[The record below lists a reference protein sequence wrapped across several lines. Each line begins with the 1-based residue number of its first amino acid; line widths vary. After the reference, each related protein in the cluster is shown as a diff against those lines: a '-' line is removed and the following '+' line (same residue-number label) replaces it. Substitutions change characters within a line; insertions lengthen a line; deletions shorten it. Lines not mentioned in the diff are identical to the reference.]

1 MRKTINI
8 NLDGYPFQIEE
19 DAYDLL
25 RAYLQ
30 RLETKLGKTD
40 EAKEVVGDI
49 ESRIAELFRMEN
61 RNNQLI
67 ITCEQVSEV
76 IQTIGEPDDI
86 IDHKEETGHATETE
100 SESSGGSFTDIISK
114 RLYRNPSDKV
124 LGGVCSGLASYFNI
138 DVLIVRVL
146 FVLGFLLSAGTIVT
160 LGYLILWIVI
170 PKAILTEQ
178 KLAMQGGISFSDP
191 ISRNKSS
198 VKAGA
203 APSSAPH
210 AKSSYWAIALRNIGK
225 SIVSII
231 GFFVFLFGVLGLLAM
246 GIIAIS
252 GYSVIHSSL
261 FGFHFDDFVRLLT
274 NDGIGLLMWIAVVA
288 FVALPLVLLMYLG
301 LRMMVNFKAYL
312 GVVVATMVLF
322 WLMALGVIVYKGLN
336 TALSFA
342 KSCDRTENISLQPLS
357 NNVLHISRLDS
368 SRREGSIIDELSGKE
383 YGLFVDSVTGKPMI
397 FGVPDI
403 RVEYGDSLSCRLITG
418 AYGRDLPDAMRFR
431 QQIRYRIR
439 QVDSVIYCD
448 ERFSLGK
455 NSFFRN
461 QKAKVIFT
469 IPRGTRV
476 LVDPEM
482 SQLVEF

>member
-160 LGYLILWIVI
+160 LGYLILWIAI

-178 KLAMQGGISFSDP
+178 KLAMQGGISFSSD
-191 ISRNKSS
+191 
-198 VKAGA
+198 
-203 APSSAPH
+203 
-210 AKSSYWAIALRNIGK
+210 IA
-225 SIVSII
+225 
-231 GFFVFLFGVLGLLAM
+231 
-246 GIIAIS
+246 
-252 GYSVIHSSL
+252 
-261 FGFHFDDFVRLLT
+261 
-274 NDGIGLLMWIAVVA
+274 
-288 FVALPLVLLMYLG
+288 
-301 LRMMVNFKAYL
+301 
-312 GVVVATMVLF
+312 
-322 WLMALGVIVYKGLN
+322 
-336 TALSFA
+336 
-342 KSCDRTENISLQPLS
+342 
-357 NNVLHISRLDS
+357 
-368 SRREGSIIDELSGKE
+368 
-383 YGLFVDSVTGKPMI
+383 
-397 FGVPDI
+397 
-403 RVEYGDSLSCRLITG
+403 
-418 AYGRDLPDAMRFR
+418 
-431 QQIRYRIR
+431 QQK
-439 QVDSVIYCD
+439 
-448 ERFSLGK
+448 FS
-455 NSFFRN
+455 
-461 QKAKVIFT
+461 
-469 IPRGTRV
+469 
-476 LVDPEM
+476 
-482 SQLVEF
+482 